1 MLTGLQEQLT
11 KAIDH
16 LHDEFSK
23 LQTGRAR
30 PELIEGVRIDAYGM
44 KQPLK
49 NIATCT
55 VMDNQT
61 LSISPFDKSL
71 IQDISRGISMANLGL
86 TPQDQWESILIN
98 IPPLTEDRRKDLV
111 KVSKQ
116 MAEEARISVRNIRG
130 DFHKKIQSAKS
141 DEQISEDEA
150 SNLDID
156 LQDSIDT
163 TNKKID
169 DMQKHKEEDVMK
181 V

>member
-86 TPQDQWESILIN
+86 TPQDQ
-98 IPPLTEDRRKDLV
+98 
-111 KVSKQ
+111 
-116 MAEEARISVRNIRG
+116 
-130 DFHKKIQSAKS
+130 
-141 DEQISEDEA
+141 
-150 SNLDID
+150 
-156 LQDSIDT
+156 
-163 TNKKID
+163 
-169 DMQKHKEEDVMK
+169 
-181 V
+181 